1 VTTLTNLD
9 ANSPRRALRRLG
21 VTTRITV
28 VVAVV
33 IAAIS
38 VFALDTRRDHTVT
51 AYFSTSTGLYIGD
64 DVKVLGVRVGQVT
77 DIDPQGDRAKV
88 TMKVHRSEKIPAEAK
103 AAIVAPS
110 LVSGRFVQLAPA
122 WKAGPTLDDGAVIAL
137 GRTAV
142 PVSFDEVKNELVDL
156 STALG
161 PDGPSGSSKGALGE
175 AITTLEGNLGEG
187 NATRLKNSLSSMQ
200 AAAGSLSDSRGD
212 LFQTL
217 TNLNT
222 FTRTLVTND
231 KEVAGFTNGL
241 AQFSDVLSDNRTQLA
256 AVIKDLRV
264 ALNDVSRVLSENRDT
279 LSTSIT
285 SATVLAQTIA
295 SRSNALADI
304 LHSAPTAVI
313 DLYNA
318 IENGAVTGH
327 IALGN
332 LDSVS
337 QLLCGAVL
345 GVGGNTATCDD
356 ALGPLLGL
364 LGVTGV
370 PGTPGADRGTGQSTS
385 TQSAPDQALVRDL
398 QGGLGDLSTT
408 LSGLLGGGAR

>member
-1 VTTLTNLD
+1 MTATSDTAARPGVGI
-9 ANSPRRALRRLG
+9 RRLG
-21 VTTRITV
+21 SIARITV
-28 VVAVV
+28 VVALVLG
-33 IAAIS
+33 AIS

-51 AYFSTSTGLYIGD
+51 AYFSTATGLYVGD

-77 DIDPQGDRAKV
+77 EVDPQGDRAKV
-88 TMKVHRSEKIPAEAK
+88 VMKVHRDEKIPSDAK

-122 WKAGPTLDDGAVIAL
+122 WKGGPSLKDGAVIAL

-161 PDGPSGSSKGALGE
+161 PDGPTGSTKGALNE

-187 NATRLKNSLSSMQ
+187 NATRLKNSLASMQ
-200 AAAGSLSDSRGD
+200 DAASSLSDSRGN

-222 FTRTLVTND
+222 FTRTLVAND
-231 KEVAGFTNGL
+231 QEVKGFTNGL

-256 AVIKDLRV
+256 AVVKDLRV
-264 ALNDVSRVLSENRDT
+264 ALTDLSDVLSKNRGT
-279 LSTSIT
+279 LKTSIT
-285 SATVLAQTIA
+285 SATTLTQTVA

-318 IENGAVTGH
+318 IENGAVAGH
-327 IALGN
+327 VALSN

-337 QLLCGAVL
+337 ELVCGAIL
-345 GVGGNTATCDD
+345 GVGGNAATCGD

-370 PGTPGADRGTGQSTS
+370 PGTPGAEQSSGSAATA
-385 TQSAPDQALVRDL
+385 APDQADSQLVPL
-398 QGGLGDLSTT
+398 IQGLLGDTSST
-408 LSGLLGGGAR
+408 LSGLLGGGSR